1 MQKNQIARIFT
12 IAVLVCAAST
22 FIGPRHS
29 QPQGMQR
36 KLQKAPDL
44 ILRNYHPMSML
55 VTEYH
60 VPQRAKFQVIDVH
73 NHLGNVESRGSA
85 MDPAAC
91 IKEMDAA
98 GIAQVVNLDGGW
110 GETLKATVAKFEKA
124 YPGRFLTYAR
134 VDWTKVNDPNFGA
147 MAAAQLEA
155 DVKAGAYGLKIA
167 KSDIGLTRKY
177 PDGRVVPVDDPRFD
191 PIWTKCGE
199 LKIPIEIHVGDPAA
213 FFTPLDKNNE
223 RYEELQDHPD
233 WLFYPG
239 YPPLET
245 ILAQLINVVA
255 RHPRTTFIGAH
266 VGCYAEDLKWVSERL
281 DKYSNF
287 FVSIDARIS
296 ELGRQPYA
304 ARKFLIKYQDRVLFG
319 TDTSPDAEAYRIYY
333 QFLETADE
341 YFDVARS
348 HHYQGR
354 WMVYGMYLPD
364 EVLEKIYYRNAVRLI
379 PGAGIRKRVQ
389 SR

>member
-110 GETLKATVAKFEKA
+110 GETLKATVAKFERA
-124 YPGRFLTYAR
+124 YPGRFLMYAR
-134 VDWTKVNDPNFGA
+134 VDWTKVNDPSFGA

-155 DVKAGAYGLKIA
+155 DVKAGAHGLKIA
-167 KSDIGLTRKY
+167 KTDIGLTRKY

-191 PIWTKCGE
+191 PIWAKCGE
-199 LKIPIEIHVGDPAA
+199 LKIPVEIHVGDPAA

-266 VGCYAEDLKWVSERL
+266 VGCYAENLKWVSEQL
-281 DKYSNF
+281 DKHPNF

-296 ELGRQPYA
+296 ELGRQPYT
-304 ARKFLIKYQDRVLFG
+304 ARRFLIKYQDRVLFG
-319 TDTSPDAEAYRIYY
+319 TDTSPDAEAFRIYC
-333 QFLETADE
+333 QFLESSDE

-354 WMVYGMYLPD
+354 WMVCGMYLPD
-364 EVLEKIYYRNAVRLI
+364 EVLEKIYYRNAIRLI
-379 PGAGIRKRVQ
+379 PGAGIRKRT
-389 SR
+389 

>member
-1 MQKNQIARIFT
+1 
-12 IAVLVCAAST
+12 
-22 FIGPRHS
+22 
-29 QPQGMQR
+29 MQR

-98 GIAQVVNLDGGW
+98 GIAQVVNL
-110 GETLKATVAKFEKA
+110 
-124 YPGRFLTYAR
+124 
-134 VDWTKVNDPNFGA
+134 
-147 MAAAQLEA
+147 
-155 DVKAGAYGLKIA
+155 
-167 KSDIGLTRKY
+167 
-177 PDGRVVPVDDPRFD
+177 DPRFD